1 MPTQKLLDLKTKIEK
16 LSPAARLLMAS
27 ELVKRGDFDAVDL
40 GMTIAARTVEEWEAA
55 KLLARHTRKP

>member
-1 MPTQKLLDLKTKIEK
+1 VNQKLLDLKAKIER

-40 GMTIAARTVEEWEAA
+40 GMTIAARTVDEWEAA
-55 KLLARHTRKP
+55 KRLASQTRNR